1 MTPPPA
7 NNRALANRTAL
18 PQPNDGVRSLED
30 TGFASDDLRLES
42 RPPSWMPMVIGS
54 SLSVL
59 VLFLLGAAAL
69 IKVDRVVPVAGRLQT
84 LRSTQE
90 VSPPEQG

>member
-1 MTPPPA
+1 
-7 NNRALANRTAL
+7 
-18 PQPNDGVRSLED
+18 
-30 TGFASDDLRLES
+30 
-42 RPPSWMPMVIGS
+42 MVIGS

-59 VLFLLGAAAL
+59 VLFLIGAAAL

-90 VSPPEQG
+90 VSPPSRG